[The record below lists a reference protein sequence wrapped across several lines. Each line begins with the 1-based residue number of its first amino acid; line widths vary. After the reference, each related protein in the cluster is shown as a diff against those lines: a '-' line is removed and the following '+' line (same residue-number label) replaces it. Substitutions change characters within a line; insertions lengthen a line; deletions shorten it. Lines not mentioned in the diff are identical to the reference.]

1 MDDIKENP
9 YAQII
14 FKILFTRHE
23 QTREQLIEL
32 EEELRTI
39 NRFFPDTKITKKID
53 TLIDAPH
60 KILKKGQLVYRCRL
74 IDKFHEEDFFKSFYV
89 DISNK
94 IREKV
99 PNFGNAKERYEWLK
113 LVEFQH
119 KNNID
124 EILSDEEMENFLE
137 KYTTKGW
144 WGYDEK
150 NSDAPPIGLASAG
163 RINPNGISYL
173 YASNNEKTAALE
185 VRPILSQYVSVAE
198 ITITDKVKLF
208 DFTANY
214 NEKEA
219 EKHFEQSVDW
229 GVLSEYFSQPNYS
242 GESAYLAT
250 QYISEYIKNLKD
262 KTGNNIFD
270 GLCFRSS
277 LDSSGLN
284 YVLFD
289 TSENKKY
296 KVDCSSLFQVKDLTG
311 TLERQLP
318 LALVDEQI

>member
-1 MDDIKENP
+1 MGSSRIRKSGWFISARASP
-9 YAQII
+9 SRCFIP
-14 FKILFTRHE
+14 
-23 QTREQLIEL
+23 REKAF
-32 EEELRTI
+32 
-39 NRFFPDTKITKKID
+39 RFFPNTTITKKID

-60 KILKKGQLVYRCRL
+60 KVLEKGQVVYRCRL
-74 IDKFHEEDFFKSFYV
+74 IDKFHEEDFFKNFYV
-89 DISNK
+89 DLYNK

-99 PNFGNAKERYEWLK
+99 PHFGKTKGGYEWIK
-113 LVEFQH
+113 LIEFQH
-119 KNNID
+119 KNNLE
-124 EILSDEEMENFLE
+124 EILSDGELENLIQ
-137 KYTTKGW
+137 KYTVKGW
-144 WGYDEK
+144 WGYDEN
-150 NSDAPPIGLASAG
+150 NSDAPPTGVAGAG
-163 RINPNGISYL
+163 RINPYGISYL

-185 VRPILSQYVSVAE
+185 VRPVISQYISVAE
-198 ITITDKVKLF
+198 IKITEKVKLF
-208 DFTANY
+208 DFTSNY
-214 NEKEA
+214 DEKEA

-229 GVLSEYFSQPNYS
+229 SALSEYFSQPNYS

-277 LDSSGLN
+277 LDNYGLN

-311 TLERQLP
+311 TLERQ
-318 LALVDEQI
+318 